1 MQRCCLFVCLFVCVI
16 QMLGK
21 ECGNAC
27 RRVGGWTEVKQ
38 MIWVSDRP
46 KSTFTINVILDL
58 NILDMYILYNYFD
71 DDIFG
76 YDYFG
81 YKHGRLGGWT
91 EVKQM
96 LKVTEESSDQKYK
109 QFVCFF

>member
-1 MQRCCLFVCLFVCVI
+1 
-16 QMLGK
+16 
-21 ECGNAC
+21 
-27 RRVGGWTEVKQ
+27 

-46 KSTFTINVILDL
+46 KSTFVINVILDL

-96 LKVTEESSDQKYK
+96 LKVTEESSDQNYK
-109 QFVCFF
+109 KLFVFF